1 MIERNLIFYSR
12 IKNVL
17 DNLNRVETILESFLS
32 SNDLDILKDI
42 CAFYSL
48 FIPSINIATEETVT
62 FN

>member
-48 FIPSINIATEETVT
+48 FISSINIATEETVT
-62 FN
+62 LN

>member
-32 SNDLDILKDI
+32 SNDFDILKDI

-48 FIPSINIATEETVT
+48 FISSVFNSAEE
-62 FN
+62 FSGFA